1 MDKYRFLR
9 DFYGYDS
16 FRPGQ
21 EELID
26 GVLEGRDVFGIMPT
40 GGGKSIC
47 YQLPGMM
54 LPGITLVI
62 SPLISLMK
70 DQVMALKASGIPA
83 AYINS
88 SLTGPQ
94 MQAVYRNL
102 LAGKYKIVYVA
113 PERLDYPGFGSV
125 ASNLRISMIAVD
137 EAHCISQWGQ
147 DFRPSYLRIVHFIDQ
162 LPRRPVVGAYTA
174 TATAQVRD
182 DVERILKL
190 KAPVRVLTGF
200 DRPNLSF
207 TVIHPMDRSK
217 ELLRLLKTRRNK
229 SGIIYCGTRKTV
241 ESVCQMLLE
250 NGYPATRYHAGL
262 EEKERSVNQEDFIHD
277 RKPIIVATNAFG
289 MGIDKSNVS
298 FVIHYNMPK
307 SIEAYYQEAG
317 RAGRDGTDAECILLF
332 QQKDVE
338 LCRFLIENSTENEE
352 LDEMQLRAV
361 RRRDYERLEAMVH
374 YCRTKECLR
383 GSILDYFSQQ
393 HPMNCGN
400 CGNCLGEYEKKDITR
415 EARGIISCII
425 QVKEKLGYCVGIGT
439 VSRILQGSREK
450 KLLEL
455 GLHTLPAYGLL
466 KTTGRSDIRA
476 MATKLE
482 EDGYLITDPEHRGIG
497 TTPKTA
503 DILFG
508 DEKVWMMVLKE
519 EPEPAAAQQ
528 SDRVILD
535 EMDQELFEDLKS
547 LRSSIAKQK
556 GIPAYTVF
564 SNATLVD
571 MARKKPINTTQF
583 KKVSGVGELKAT
595 WYGGVFVERIKDYL
609 REHE

>member
-1 MDKYRFLR
+1 MDKYRFLS
-9 DFYGYDS
+9 DYYGYDS

-21 EELID
+21 ETLVD
-26 GVLEGRDVFGIMPT
+26 GVLNGQDVFGVMPT

-88 SLTGPQ
+88 TLTGSQ

-113 PERLDYPGFGSV
+113 PERLDYPGFGALS
-125 ASNLRISMIAVD
+125 AKLRISFVAVD

-147 DFRPSYLRIVHFIDQ
+147 DFRPSYLRIVQFIEQ
-162 LPRRPVVGAYTA
+162 LPIRPVVGAYTA
-174 TATAQVRD
+174 TATAQVRE

-190 KAPVRVLTGF
+190 KDPVRVLTGF

-207 TVIHPMDRSK
+207 SVIHPMDRNK
-217 ELLRLLKTRRNK
+217 ELLRLMKTRRSK
-229 SGIIYCGTRKTV
+229 SGIIYCGTRKNV
-241 ESVCQMLLE
+241 ESVCQLLIE
-250 NGYPATRYHAGL
+250 NGYAATRYHAGL
-262 EEKERSVNQEDFIHD
+262 EESERSENQEDFIHD

-317 RAGRDGTDAECILLF
+317 RAGRDGTQAECILLF
-332 QQKDVE
+332 LQKDVE
-338 LCRFLIENSTENEE
+338 LCRFLIENSNENEE
-352 LDEMQLRAV
+352 LDESQLRAV
-361 RRRDYERLEAMVH
+361 RRRDYERLEAMAH

-383 GSILDYFSQQ
+383 GNILEYFGQK

-400 CGNCLGEYEKKDITR
+400 CGNCLGEYEKRDITR
-415 EARGIISCII
+415 EAQMILSCVIR
-425 QVKEKLGYCVGIGT
+425 VEEKLGYPVGVAT
-439 VSRILQGSREK
+439 VARILQGSREK

-455 GLHTLPAYGLL
+455 GLNTLSTYGLL

-482 EDGYLITDPEHRGIG
+482 EDGYLQTDPEHRGLR
-497 TTPKTA
+497 TTTKAA
-503 DILFG
+503 DILFRG
-508 DEKVWMMVLKE
+508 ERAWMMVQKE
-519 EPEPAAAQQ
+519 EQATKTVRSNEAIAE
-528 SDRVILD
+528 V
-535 EMDQELFEDLKS
+535 DQELFEE
-547 LRSSIAKQK
+547 LRILRGEIARKER
-556 GIPAYTVF
+556 IAAYMVF
-564 SNATLVD
+564 SNATLAD
-571 MARKKPINTTQF
+571 MAHKKPVNLTQF
-583 KKVSGVGELKAT
+583 KRVSGVGELKAT
-595 WYGGVFVERIKDYL
+595 WYGKEFVGKITEFLK
-609 REHE
+609 EHE